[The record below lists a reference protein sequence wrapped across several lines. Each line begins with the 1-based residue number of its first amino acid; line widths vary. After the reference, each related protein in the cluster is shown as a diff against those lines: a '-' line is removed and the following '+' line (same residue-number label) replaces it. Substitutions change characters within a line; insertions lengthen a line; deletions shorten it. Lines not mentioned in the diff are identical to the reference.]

1 MMESIRVANHRIL
14 IKIDELRNLETILE
28 LDELD
33 ELGHLEKVAQLQWHV
48 LVMHLPTRWL
58 EDHQPARTW

>member
-1 MMESIRVANHRIL
+1 MICDDGNHTCCQL
-14 IKIDELRNLETILE
+14 LRNLETIL
-28 LDELD
+28 ELD